1 MNSTV
6 NSPWQIGS
14 VGVRNRLVRS
24 ATNLRLA
31 GPDGE
36 VTKQLIAAYTS
47 LAEGGIGLIITGH
60 AFVSP
65 EGRTQLG
72 QLGAYHEALLPGLA
86 RLADAA
92 HAHDAR
98 ILLQISH
105 GGIRSLPLLGERM
118 GPCGENGSMEM
129 TREDIERVAAC
140 FVSAAAL
147 AEKAGF
153 DGVQIHAAHRYLL
166 SQFLSPLAN
175 RRKDDYGGKTGGIH
189 FIRQITAGIRVEV
202 SRAFI
207 VAVKIGADTQ
217 PNGNDKNDVLQIVK
231 KLIPAGLDCVEISR
245 GYAQTDETVAT
256 KIKAHVNEAYNL
268 DVAMFVKHQ
277 LPSVPVIVVGGF
289 RSVEAVERALA
300 QKIDAVAL
308 SRPLI
313 AEPGLPARWIQ
324 GERATSL
331 CVSCSKCIMGKG
343 AVSCAYVKPDA
354 GISLPREARTTQDL
368 SASSKPEGTSGHV
381 E

>member
-1 MNSTV
+1 MNSAV
-6 NSPWQIGS
+6 NSSWQIGS
-14 VGVRNRLVRS
+14 VGIKNRLVRS

-36 VTKQLIAAYTS
+36 VTNQLTASYTR

-60 AFVSP
+60 AFVTP
-65 EGRTQLG
+65 EGRTQHG
-72 QLGAYHEALLPGLA
+72 QLGAYHAALRPGLA

-105 GGIRSLPLLGERM
+105 GGIRSMPLCGERM
-118 GPCGENGSMEM
+118 GPSGEDGALEM
-129 TREDIERVAAC
+129 TRDDIERVAAC

-175 RRKDDYGGKTGGIH
+175 RRQDEYGDMAGGIR
-189 FIRQITAGIRVEV
+189 FIRQITAGIRAEV
-202 SRAFI
+202 SRTFI

-231 KLIPAGLDCVEISR
+231 ELIPAGLDCVEISR
-245 GYAQTDETVAT
+245 GYAQMDETVARN
-256 KIKAHVNEAYNL
+256 IKAHVNEAYNL
-268 DVAMFVKHQ
+268 DVAVYIKHQ
-277 LPSVPVIVVGGF
+277 MPSLPVIVVGGF
-289 RSVEAVERALA
+289 RSIEAVERALS
-300 QKIDAVAL
+300 QEIDAVAL

-313 AEPGLPARWIQ
+313 AEPGLPLRWMQ
-324 GERATSL
+324 GNRSPSA
-331 CVSCSKCIMGKG
+331 CVSCSKCIKGKG
-343 AVSCAYVKPDA
+343 AVSCITKPGGYMSPNGKKSIRA
-354 GISLPREARTTQDL
+354 EHPAQESR
-368 SASSKPEGTSGHV
+368 
-381 E
+381 

>member
-6 NSPWQIGS
+6 NSPWRIGS
-14 VGVRNRLVRS
+14 VGIRNRLVRS

-98 ILLQISH
+98 IQLQISH
-105 GGIRSLPLLGERM
+105 GGVRSLPLLGERM
-118 GPCGENGSMEM
+118 GPSGENGALEM
-129 TREDIERVAAC
+129 TRDDIEKVVAR

-166 SQFLSPLAN
+166 SEYLSPLTN
-175 RRKDDYGGKTGGIH
+175 RRDDEYGGKEGGTRLIGR
-189 FIRQITAGIRVEV
+189 IIEGIRKAARNEFLVT
-202 SRAFI
+202 A
-207 VAVKIGADTQ
+207 KMGADTR
-217 PNGNDKNDVLQIVK
+217 PGGNDRNDVLWIVNE
-231 KLIPAGLDCVEISR
+231 LIPAGLDCVEISK
-245 GYAQTDETVAT
+245 GYAQTDETVAR
-256 KIKAHVNEAYNL
+256 KIKARINEAYNL
-268 DVAMFVKHQ
+268 DLALYIKQ
-277 LPSVPVIVVGGF
+277 RISSLPVIVVGGF
-289 RSVEAVERALA
+289 RSIEAVETALTA
-300 QKIDAVAL
+300 GIDAVAM

-313 AEPGLPARWIQ
+313 AEPGLPARWMS
-324 GERATSL
+324 GDRSPAL
-331 CVSCSKCIMGKG
+331 CVSCSRCIMGKG
-343 AVSCAYVKPDA
+343 AVSCAC
-354 GISLPREARTTQDL
+354 I
-368 SASSKPEGTSGHV
+368 KPEGRAASSHEERVLQHDGQ
-381 E
+381 ENERPEIRKS